1 MMAVNNNDDDHHHKV
16 MIERLPGNVFR
27 LITITIFFYYYY
39 TKNVKSNILRQWM

>member
-27 LITITIFFYYYY
+27 LITITIFFIII
-39 TKNVKSNILRQWM
+39 TLKM